1 MLGVLAVLL
10 LVASGIAV
18 WARATL
24 FDSDKVASI
33 ASNVFADPAVDE
45 ALADRMTDYVFEAVD
60 VNTIV
65 GTVLPDQLDRLQP
78 TIVAGMESA
87 VDRTLTRILESNAG
101 QELLTNVVRRA
112 HAAAM
117 ELLQGDGL
125 VDGVSVVEGEVT
137 INLLPLVGR
146 GLTRIQ
152 DFGLLDDVELPTV
165 TADGDPDEQIADLE
179 AALGRDLPDDFG
191 QLVVYRS
198 DRLADAQAAVQSA
211 QQLLVTVKRA
221 LWVLLIAAVV
231 SLVLTIVLARDR
243 WRAILL
249 LGLGTF
255 VATVAARTA
264 VRNVRDDAPELVER
278 PGAKAAVTVV
288 LDDLSA
294 GLLRMFG
301 LLLLV
306 AVALDRDRVLPAPAP
321 ARRPPPHRV
330 RRRWSRGGRS
340 PGVEHRDAHRR
351 RPRGRCRRGGR
362 SAAAPESVAGVAC
375 RDLTSG
381 SSPLEHVHVER
392 NNLDRLHLWSTSRPR
407 CPLGRHPRV
416 SPRPMIRSS
425 RCAADA
431 STSWR

>member
-1 MLGVLAVLL
+1 
-10 LVASGIAV
+10 
-18 WARATL
+18 
-24 FDSDKVASI
+24 
-33 ASNVFADPAVDE
+33 
-45 ALADRMTDYVFEAVD
+45 
-60 VNTIV
+60 
-65 GTVLPDQLDRLQP
+65 
-78 TIVAGMESA
+78 
-87 VDRTLTRILESNAG
+87 
-101 QELLTNVVRRA
+101 
-112 HAAAM
+112 M

-152 DFGLLDDVELPTV
+152 EFGLLDDVELPTI

-255 VATVAARTA
+255 VATVAPRTA
-264 VRNVRDDAPELVER
+264 VRNVRDDAPELVEP

-306 AVALDRDRVLPAPAP
+306 AVVLTAIVFFQ
-321 ARRPPPHRV
+321 RR
-330 RRRWSRGGRS
+330 
-340 PGVEHRDAHRR
+340 HRR
-351 RPRGRCRRGGR
+351 DDLLLIG
-362 SAAAPESVAGVAC
+362 SVVAGVVVVVLLGLSIVTLIVGVLVGVAVAVGVP
-375 RDLTSG
+375 RLLPAR
-381 SSPLEHVHVER
+381 SPA
-392 NNLDRLHLWSTSRPR
+392 
-407 CPLGRHPRV
+407 
-416 SPRPMIRSS
+416 SP
-425 RCAADA
+425 AA
-431 STSWR
+431 T